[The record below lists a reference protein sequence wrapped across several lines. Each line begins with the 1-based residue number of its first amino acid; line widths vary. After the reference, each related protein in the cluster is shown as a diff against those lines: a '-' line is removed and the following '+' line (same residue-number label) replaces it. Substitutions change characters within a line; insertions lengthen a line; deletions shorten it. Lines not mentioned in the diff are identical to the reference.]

1 MNAREALLWKFKEGL
16 HMSNEL
22 KELLEAAR
30 VRKYT
35 EEEKEAHR
43 RSFAFGN
50 TNIENSRVTR
60 EIVDREAER
69 LNQEASESEVGAS
82 GR

>member
-1 MNAREALLWKFKEGL
+1 MPTDLEK
-16 HMSNEL
+16 
-22 KELLEAAR
+22 LLEAA
-30 VRKYT
+30 KLHAFSAD
-35 EEEKEAHR
+35 EKEQHR

-60 EIVDREAER
+60 ELIDREAVKLAEE
-69 LNQEASESEVGAS
+69 QTIQT